1 VATGR
6 LFYTCFHA
14 NVDKPADHPGGWV
27 RANQAACQTC
37 IRFVPTKKI
46 PQASLIP
53 FIAAHCLSA
62 LYRDVQVGSVDMHT
76 FQHLWTLG
84 DTGGI
89 PLFTPV
95 HPAVVFVGYMN
106 GSIGALSATTSE
118 RSISPRQ
125 IWMTNSGGGEFFG
138 SLIFDPRRDLLFGAH
153 VKGLLIAVDPYV
165 GRVVAT
171 LNLGRTV
178 AAELGP
184 ALSSDEGALLWV
196 GTYGGKLLGVNLTA
210 PPLRL

>member
-1 VATGR
+1 M
-6 LFYTCFHA
+6 
-14 NVDKPADHPGGWV
+14 

-37 IRFVPTKKI
+37 IRFVPTEKI

-84 DTGGI
+84 DIGGI

-118 RSISPRQ
+118 R

-196 GTYGGKLLGVNLTA
+196 GTYSGKLLGVNLTA